1 MSWLIVGVSGV
12 TCSGK
17 STLATSLLSFL
28 SNSPKDSAVYR
39 IRIHQVRLI
48 RQDDYFYKRD
58 SPHHTWIPDMNYIN
72 REIMSALDMPRM
84 LSDIESIIYGSCND
98 QPVDG
103 SINILIIDGFLIFN
117 HPEVLGLCDLRIEVQ
132 ISQAICQERR
142 KLRIYNPPNPC
153 GYFESFI
160 WPLHEKHSAEYR
172 RDLTDLIAVN
182 GEWQLERC
190 LDVTV
195 SAVYAAIVKK
205 TFI

>member
-58 SPHHTWIPDMNYIN
+58 SPHHTWITEMNYIN

-84 LSDIESIIYGSCND
+84 ISDIETIIHGACSD
-98 QPVDG
+98 QPVDNTV
-103 SINILIIDGFLIFN
+103 NILIIEGFLIFN
-117 HPEVLGLCDLRIEVQ
+117 HPKVLSLCDVRIQVQ
-132 ISQAICQERR
+132 ITQAVCRERR
-142 KLRIYNPPNPC
+142 KLRSYNPPNPN
-153 GYFESFI
+153 GYFEAFI
-160 WPLHEKHSAEYR
+160 WPFHEKHSAQYQH
-172 RDLTDLIAVN
+172 DVSDLIVVN
-182 GEWQLERC
+182 GEGQRERC
-190 LDVTV
+190 LQEAIN
-195 SAVYAAIVKK
+195 AVYAAIEKNQHR
-205 TFI
+205 